1 MSKKSIFSSVLI
13 SVILLSSCG
22 NYIANVGMKSMDS
35 NKDGNVSEVENTAQS
50 LTDCR
55 RESPNAV
62 DDCLKKAKE
71 QFAQILANFDKN
83 GDKQLNKEEFKAYL
97 RSR

>member
-13 SVILLSSCG
+13 SFILLSSCG
-22 NYIANVGMKSMDS
+22 NYIANVAMKSMDS
-35 NKDGNVSEVENTAQS
+35 NKDGNISQEENTTQS
-50 LTDCR
+50 LIDCR
-55 RESPNAV
+55 RENPNSV

-83 GDKQLNKEEFKAYL
+83 GDRQLNKEEFKAYL
-97 RSR
+97 KSR

>member
-1 MSKKSIFSSVLI
+1 MFKKSIFSPPLMSF
-13 SVILLSSCG
+13 ILLSSCG

-35 NKDGNVSEVENTAQS
+35 NKDGNISQEENTAQS

-55 RESPNAV
+55 RENPNSV
-62 DDCLKKAKE
+62 DDCLKKANE
-71 QFAQILANFDKN
+71 QFAQMLANFDKN

>member
-1 MSKKSIFSSVLI
+1 MLKKSIFSSLLI
-13 SVILLSSCG
+13 SLILLSSCG

-35 NKDGNVSEVENTAQS
+35 NKDGNISQEENTAQS
-50 LTDCR
+50 LIDCR
-55 RESPNAV
+55 RENPNSV
-62 DDCLKKAKE
+62 DDCVKKARE
-71 QFAQILANFDKN
+71 EFAQMLANFDKN

>member
-1 MSKKSIFSSVLI
+1 MSKKSIFSSILM

-22 NYIANVGMKSMDS
+22 NYIANMGMKSMDL
-35 NKDGNVSEVENTAQS
+35 NKDGNISQEESTAQS

-55 RESPNAV
+55 RDSPNSV
-62 DDCLKKAKE
+62 DDCMKKAKE
-71 QFAQILANFDKN
+71 EFAQMLAKFDKN

-97 RSR
+97 KSR